1 MIGAT
6 GTPLSV
12 RLARK
17 LFNEQEEREGLG
29 SPGVPQTVPAHSAPT
44 GELLDAVATSPFAIA
59 MRDELT
65 TVAAQMQ
72 QMMQQHADMMQQMN
86 AYMLRS
92 MPAEQ
97 QQQQQTDERQH
108 VAAAGNQ
115 TQQEPDGARHQNTA
129 AERQRVL
136 EAEQSDSQNGQPGAR
151 SAQQGGQPE
160 EQAQNGDSCMPEQVA
175 AVSARELECP
185 ISALQTLLWYEHHD
199 PPLHREGDKRWT
211 VNGPTMYDHIVKNRS
226 DVTQKFEDAVAEPGP
241 QVEAAMNA
249 FRAAV
254 TENQQGGRVT
264 EHSMASLLVE
274 GFKRCGSE
282 AVAEDAR
289 GLVLNAVVRS
299 KDLGALVAEV
309 EAEGVFDREVSE
321 ADVSIADMPGFQDF
335 DPGTSAGRMRW
346 RQLRELFEAYFAQSA
361 EPAENEQRQK
371 ERWQGIRLL
380 SVSEFIPCE
389 KKAFRRWRQAGGD
402 ITDASRIEDVKARF
416 GPKLGPAYSRH
427 VEAEACAGRREEM
440 LEKKWGLFCKVMERC
455 GKAVGPENVEKY
467 NAAMAAAGRGFAAAE
482 SVEMVGDGKEE
493 CWEHLALG
501 NCSYGEKNC
510 KFSHAGVAGSNR
522 DHAVDKQGN
531 CRQFKKHGFCKRLDR
546 GNCPFLHNKKGT
558 GEPDSLSAEQHGA
571 VIKYAEANSLD
582 PTTVKWSSV
591 RADGEDK
598 WLKKAGEAASAA
610 GGRKPVLYP
619 VLSGRGQTAVTYKEA
634 LKYAAGAAAE
644 DSE

>member
-1 MIGAT
+1 M
-6 GTPLSV
+6 
-12 RLARK
+12 
-17 LFNEQEEREGLG
+17 
-29 SPGVPQTVPAHSAPT
+29 
-44 GELLDAVATSPFAIA
+44 
-59 MRDELT
+59 
-65 TVAAQMQ
+65 
-72 QMMQQHADMMQQMN
+72 
-86 AYMLRS
+86 
-92 MPAEQ
+92 
-97 QQQQQTDERQH
+97 
-108 VAAAGNQ
+108 AAAGNQ

-185 ISALQTLLWYEHHD
+185 ISALQTLLWYEQHD

-346 RQLRELFEAYFAQSA
+346 RQLRELFEVYFGQSA
-361 EPAENEQRQK
+361 EPAVQEQQAK
-371 ERWQGIRLL
+371 VVWKNIRLL
-380 SVSEFIPCE
+380 SVPVFIPCE
-389 KKAFRRWRQAGGD
+389 KKAFRKWRQAGGD
-402 ITDASRIEDVKARF
+402 VTDATRIEDVKARF
-416 GPKLGPAYSRH
+416 GPKLAPAYARH
-427 VEAEACAGRREEM
+427 VESEACAGRRDEM
-440 LEKKWGLFCKVMERC
+440 LERKWGLFCKVMERC
-455 GKAVGPENVEKY
+455 GRAVGPENEAAY
-467 NAAMAAAGRGFAAAE
+467 DAAMAAAGRSAGDQTGQNR
-482 SVEMVGDGKEE
+482 SVSAGGKED
-493 CWEHLALG
+493 CWDFLSLG
-501 NCSYGEKNC
+501 SCSRGDDCGFN
-510 KFSHAGVAGSNR
+510 HDGIVAGSR
-522 DHAVDKQGN
+522 RAAVVDKYGN
-531 CRQFKKHGFCKRLDR
+531 CRQFVKHGDCRRQAR
-546 GNCPFLHNKKGT
+546 GECPFLHKKRKEEGAV
-558 GEPDSLSAEQHGA
+558 SSEQHAAIMAYSEEKQKDATEVTWSA
-571 VIKYAEANSLD
+571 VS
-582 PTTVKWSSV
+582 
-591 RADGEDK
+591 ADGAAK
-598 WLKKAGEAASAA
+598 WIAKGKDMELKASDVS
-610 GGRKPVLYP
+610 RPKLYP
-619 VLSGRGQTAVTYKEA
+619 ILEKRGKTVSLEEAVKEA
-634 LKYAAGAAAE
+634 W
-644 DSE
+644 